1 MKTAEEL
8 LSGLE
13 SKNEVFDR
21 KKVIW
26 LMGLAMQQ
34 RESDLKPSSQSP
46 LTVISAS
53 EVRAGRP
60 AYMNRDEAII
70 ILGELIS
77 KQRGT
82 KGSGYVSAYEKSI
95 AAKYVDALIE
105 SGHLTNHL
113 PYGEQK
119 NVSPLTDEEI
129 EKQFPEPKGF
139 TNNPDIYNDWNKSEF
154 EQEAAKWARD
164 EMLKRSSPVKPSE
177 SKIDKTE
184 AIKIIENTLMEGV
197 HTHTNTGPE
206 AFAERV
212 YDALNK
218 RGFIPTSE
226 DKKGKEP
233 SKDQQAAII
242 LIELEK
248 WFDFPYNKTVR
259 VKVNEILSDR
269 SITSASERYTK
280 IWNIFASYFDINNN
294 KL

>member
-129 EKQFPEPKGF
+129 RDRAIEMYPTEEYDDLPQIAAQLHYRAG
-139 TNNPDIYNDWNKSEF
+139 YN
-154 EQEAAKWARD
+154 AC
-164 EMLKRSSPVKPSE
+164 
-177 SKIDKTE
+177 
-184 AIKIIENTLMEGV
+184 
-197 HTHTNTGPE
+197 
-206 AFAERV
+206 
-212 YDALNK
+212 
-218 RGFIPTSE
+218 
-226 DKKGKEP
+226 
-233 SKDQQAAII
+233 
-242 LIELEK
+242 
-248 WFDFPYNKTVR
+248 
-259 VKVNEILSDR
+259 LSDLGL
-269 SITSASERYTK
+269 K
-280 IWNIFASYFDINNN
+280 
-294 KL
+294 